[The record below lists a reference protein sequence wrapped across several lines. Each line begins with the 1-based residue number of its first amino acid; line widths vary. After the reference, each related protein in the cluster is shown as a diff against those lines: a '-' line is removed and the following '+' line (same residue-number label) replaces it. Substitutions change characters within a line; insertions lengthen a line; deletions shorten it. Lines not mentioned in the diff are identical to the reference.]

1 MEIQKIFIIV
11 TPVYSRV
18 NFTILGFRS
27 QYFFYLMDAY
37 FWSYPNDFST
47 YTDNVIIPLE
57 RMGNF
62 ANAGY
67 IDFNL
72 GVVPSI
78 YL

>member
-1 MEIQKIFIIV
+1 
-11 TPVYSRV
+11 
-18 NFTILGFRS
+18 
-27 QYFFYLMDAY
+27 MDAY

-67 IDFNL
+67 IDFNF
-72 GVVPSI
+72 GVV
-78 YL
+78 